1 MLDTVCYIFLL
12 FIIYS
17 FFGYIIE
24 IISCSLHDNKLVLN
38 RGFFLGPYLP
48 IYGVSCLLMGSF
60 IIRYKSDLLTV
71 FVMSAFVC
79 TTVEYITSY
88 VLEKIFKARWWD
100 YSYRKFNLEGR
111 VCLGNA
117 FLFGIGGVFFTYILN
132 PVVVSM
138 IDKLPILAFRVIS
151 IILMIIFL
159 VDVVITITTLYQV
172 KVSTIKFKS
181 RDVTSELTKL
191 IREELTKRRD
201 IKTNFFVRHMLN
213 AFPEIKLN
221 DYTSPLSKLKRYNI
235 KIRKKKEKGHESKKR
250 S

>member
-1 MLDTVCYIFLL
+1 MFDAICYVFLL

-17 FFGYIIE
+17 FVGYIVE
-24 IISCSLHDNKLVLN
+24 IINCSFNSKKLVLN

-48 IYGVSCLLMGSF
+48 IYGVSCILMGSF

-100 YSYRKFNLEGR
+100 YSDRKFNLEGR

-117 FLFGIGGVFFTYILN
+117 FLFGVGGVIFTYVLN
-132 PVVVSM
+132 PFVVSM
-138 IDKLPILAFRVIS
+138 LDKLPILALRIIA
-151 IILMIIFL
+151 IILMVIFL
-159 VDVVITITTLYQV
+159 VDVIITITTLYQV

-181 RDVTSELTKL
+181 RDVTAELTKL
-191 IREELTKRRD
+191 IREELTKKRD

-213 AFPEIKLN
+213 AFPWIKSN
-221 DYTSPLSKLKRYNI
+221 DYNSPLSKLKRYSAKN
-235 KIRKKKEKGHESKKR
+235 KKK
-250 S
+250 

>member
-1 MLDTVCYIFLL
+1 MFDAVCYVFLL

-17 FFGYIIE
+17 FVGYIVE
-24 IISCSLHDNKLVLN
+24 IINCSFNSKKLVLN

-48 IYGVSCLLMGSF
+48 IYGVSCILMGSF

-100 YSYRKFNLEGR
+100 YSDRKFNIEGR

-117 FLFGIGGVFFTYILN
+117 FLFGVGGVFFTYVLN
-132 PVVVSM
+132 PLVVS
-138 IDKLPILAFRVIS
+138 ILDKLPLLALRIIS
-151 IILMIIFL
+151 IVLMVIFL

-181 RDVTSELTKL
+181 RDVTAELTKL
-191 IREELTKRRD
+191 IREELTKKRD

-213 AFPEIKLN
+213 AFPWIKSN
-221 DYTSPLSKLKRYNI
+221 DYNSPLSKLKRYSAKN
-235 KIRKKKEKGHESKKR
+235 KKK
-250 S
+250 

>member
-1 MLDTVCYIFLL
+1 MFDAVCYVFLL

-17 FFGYIIE
+17 FVGYIAE
-24 IISCSLHDNKLVLN
+24 IINCSFNSKKLVLN

-48 IYGVSCLLMGSF
+48 IYGVSCILMGSF

-79 TTVEYITSY
+79 STVEYITSY

-100 YSYRKFNLEGR
+100 YSDRKFNLEGR

-117 FLFGIGGVFFTYILN
+117 FLFGVGGFIFTYVLN
-132 PVVVSM
+132 PLVVSM
-138 IDKLPILAFRVIS
+138 LDKLPMLALR
-151 IILMIIFL
+151 IIAIVLMVIFL

-181 RDVTSELTKL
+181 RDVTAELTKL
-191 IREELTKRRD
+191 IREELTKKRD

-213 AFPEIKLN
+213 AFPWIKLS
-221 DYTSPLSKLKRYNI
+221 DYDNPLSKLKRYST
-235 KIRKKKEKGHESKKR
+235 KGIKKR
-250 S
+250 QK

>member
-1 MLDTVCYIFLL
+1 MLDRISYIFLL
-12 FIIYS
+12 IIFYS
-17 FFGYIIE
+17 FFGYILE
-24 IISCSLHDNKLVLN
+24 ITNCSIREKKLVLN

-48 IYGVSCLLMGSF
+48 IYGVSCILMGSF

-100 YSYRKFNLEGR
+100 YSDRKFNLEGR

-117 FLFGIGGVFFTYILN
+117 FLFGVGGVIFTYVLN
-132 PVVVSM
+132 PFVASM
-138 IDKLPILAFRVIS
+138 LDKLPILVLRIVS
-151 IILMIIFL
+151 ITLMVIFL
-159 VDVVITITTLYQV
+159 VDVIITITTLYQV

-181 RDVTSELTKL
+181 RDVTAELTKL
-191 IREELTKRRD
+191 IREELTKKRD

-213 AFPEIKLN
+213 AFPWIKSN
-221 DYTSPLSKLKRYNI
+221 DYNSPLSKLKRYSAKN
-235 KIRKKKEKGHESKKR
+235 KKK
-250 S
+250 

>member
-1 MLDTVCYIFLL
+1 MLDTICYIFLL

-24 IISCSLHDNKLVLN
+24 IISCSIHARKLVLN

-88 VLEKIFKARWWD
+88 ILEKIFKARWWD
-100 YSYRKFNLEGR
+100 YSEKRFNIEGR
-111 VCLGNA
+111 VCLFNA
-117 FLFGIGGVFFTYILN
+117 FLFGLGGVFFTYVLN
-132 PVVVSM
+132 PFVMSLVGR
-138 IDKLPILAFRVIS
+138 LPIVALRVVAIV
-151 IILMIIFL
+151 LMIIFII
-159 VDVVITITTLYQV
+159 DVIITITTLYQV

-181 RDVTSELTKL
+181 RDVTAEITKI
-191 IREELTKRRD
+191 IREELTKKRD

-213 AFPEIKLN
+213 AFPWINTN
-221 DYTSPLSKLKRYNI
+221 DYNNPLSKLKRYSL
-235 KIRKKKEKGHESKKR
+235 KSKKKGK
-250 S
+250 

>member
-1 MLDTVCYIFLL
+1 MFDAVCYIFLL
-12 FIIYS
+12 FIFYS
-17 FFGYIIE
+17 FFGYILE
-24 IISCSLHDNKLVLN
+24 ITNCSIREKKLVLN

-48 IYGVSCLLMGSF
+48 IYGVSCILMGSF

-100 YSYRKFNLEGR
+100 YSDRKFNLEGR

-117 FLFGIGGVFFTYILN
+117 FLFGVGGVIFTYVLN
-132 PVVVSM
+132 PFVVSM
-138 IDKLPILAFRVIS
+138 LDKLPILALR
-151 IILMIIFL
+151 IIAIVLMVIFL
-159 VDVVITITTLYQV
+159 VDVIITITTLYQV

-181 RDVTSELTKL
+181 RDVTAELTKL
-191 IREELTKRRD
+191 IREELTKKRD

-213 AFPEIKLN
+213 AFPWIKSN
-221 DYTSPLSKLKRYNI
+221 DYNSPLSKLKRYSAKN
-235 KIRKKKEKGHESKKR
+235 KKK
-250 S
+250 

>member
-1 MLDTVCYIFLL
+1 MLDKICYIFLL
-12 FIIYS
+12 FIFYS
-17 FFGYIIE
+17 FFGYILE
-24 IISCSLHDNKLVLN
+24 ITNCSIREKKLVLN

-48 IYGVSCLLMGSF
+48 IYGISCLLMGSF
-60 IIRYKSDLLTV
+60 IIRYKNDLLTV

-100 YSYRKFNLEGR
+100 YSGRKFNIEGR

-117 FLFGIGGVFFTYILN
+117 FLFGVGGVIFTYVLN
-132 PVVVSM
+132 PFVVSM
-138 IDKLPILAFRVIS
+138 LDKLPLLALRIIA
-151 IILMIIFL
+151 IILIVIFL

-181 RDVTSELTKL
+181 RDVTVELTKL
-191 IREELTKRRD
+191 IREELTKKRD

-213 AFPEIKLN
+213 AFPWIN
-221 DYTSPLSKLKRYNI
+221 ISDYNNPLSKLKRYSI
-235 KIRKKKEKGHESKKR
+235 KSKKKK
-250 S
+250 